1 MKRTRRL
8 GRTGWLA
15 LTLCAA
21 AAQVTLGCSAGD
33 GGAGTPGSGGTPAAT
48 GGSSATGGHPSG
60 SGGSVSSST
69 GGAPAAG
76 GAPPTGGTGGSLT
89 GGAGRG
95 GPATG
100 GGPGTGGSA
109 AGGTGGGTGG
119 STGGSG
125 GDGGRSGTG
134 GGGGSGGAPPGTAYA
149 PCPATGTCAIMP
161 LGDSITEG
169 YRSSKGGG
177 YRVELFHD
185 ALADKKSVTFV
196 GSAPPNGPPTVDGVA
211 FPPDNEGHGGYRISQ
226 ISNLVVASM
235 MTNKPNIVLLM
246 IGTNDV
252 GTSTTPIGTS
262 GAQNIANQ
270 LGSLIDQITGQDPK
284 VLVVVAQIVPHI
296 TDAVDA
302 NIQAYNALI
311 PGVVKARADAGRHVL
326 LVDMHAAFLA
336 RANWKTTLLNQ
347 SDKQH
352 PTDAGYVI
360 MGDTW
365 YPAIKPFLH

>member
-1 MKRTRRL
+1 MERTL
-8 GRTGWLA
+8 GRRTNWLT
-15 LTLCAA
+15 LTLCVAVAQAA
-21 AAQVTLGCSAGD
+21 LGCAGAD
-33 GGAGTPGSGGTPAAT
+33 PGMTTQGSGGAAAAT
-48 GGSSATGGHPSG
+48 GGSPGTGGHPSG
-60 SGGSVSSST
+60 NTGGTTGGSTGSST
-69 GGAPAAG
+69 GGSPA
-76 GAPPTGGTGGSLT
+76 T
-89 GGAGRG
+89 GGATGAG
-95 GPATG
+95 GSPTGVAGQGG
-100 GGPGTGGSA
+100 GGPGTGGATGGSGGAAGKSEMGGA
-109 AGGTGGGTGG
+109 AGGGAGGGVGATPGTGG
-119 STGGSG
+119 STG
-125 GDGGRSGTG
+125 T
-134 GGGGSGGAPPGTAYA
+134 YA

-196 GSAPPNGPPTVDGVA
+196 GSATPNGPATVDGVA

-226 ISNLVVASM
+226 ISSLIVASM
-235 MTNKPNIVLLM
+235 MTNKPNIILLM
-246 IGTNDV
+246 IGTNDI
-252 GTSTTPIGTS
+252 GLSTTPIGTS
-262 GAQNIANQ
+262 GAQNVADQ
-270 LGSLIDQITGQDPK
+270 LGSLIDKIIGQDPK
-284 VLVVVAQIVPHI
+284 VLLVVAQIVPCI

-311 PGVVKARADAGRHVL
+311 PAVVKARADAGKHVL

-336 RANWKTTLLNQ
+336 HSNWKTTLINQ
-347 SDKQH
+347 ADKQH

>member
-1 MKRTRRL
+1 
-8 GRTGWLA
+8 
-15 LTLCAA
+15 
-21 AAQVTLGCSAGD
+21 
-33 GGAGTPGSGGTPAAT
+33 
-48 GGSSATGGHPSG
+48 
-60 SGGSVSSST
+60 
-69 GGAPAAG
+69 
-76 GAPPTGGTGGSLT
+76 
-89 GGAGRG
+89 
-95 GPATG
+95 
-100 GGPGTGGSA
+100 
-109 AGGTGGGTGG
+109 
-119 STGGSG
+119 
-125 GDGGRSGTG
+125 
-134 GGGGSGGAPPGTAYA
+134 
-149 PCPATGTCAIMP
+149 MP

-196 GSAPPNGPPTVDGVA
+196 GSSTPNGPPTVDGVA

-226 ISNLVVASM
+226 ISGLIAASM
-235 MTNKPNIVLLM
+235 TANKPNIILLT

-252 GTSTTPIGTS
+252 GTATTPIGTA
-262 GAQNIANQ
+262 GAQNIADQ
-270 LGSLIDQITGQDPK
+270 LGSLVDKITGQDPK
-284 VLVVVAQIVPHI
+284 VLVVVAQIVPNI

-311 PGVVKARADAGRHVL
+311 PAVVKTRADAGKHVL

-336 RANWKTTLLNQ
+336 RSNWKTTLLNQ

-365 YPAIKPFLH
+365 YPAIRAFLH